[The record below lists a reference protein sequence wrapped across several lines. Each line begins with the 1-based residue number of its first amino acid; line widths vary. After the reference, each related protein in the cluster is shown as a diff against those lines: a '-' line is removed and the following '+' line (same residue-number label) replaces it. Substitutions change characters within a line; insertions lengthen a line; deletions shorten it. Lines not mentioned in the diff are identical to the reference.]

1 MNLCDVYIEKIIEVR
16 TYDNFVIAIL
26 DTDCW
31 GCKRKGEKVFF
42 QRRNGRK
49 RKKTASILLRIVGF
63 EVKHMTIR
71 ELTEN
76 LDVNTPP
83 VYRPS

>member
-31 GCKRKGEKVFF
+31 GHKEKGKRVFF
-42 QRRNGRK
+42 SK
-49 RKKTASILLRIVGF
+49 EEWEKAKKDGKYLA
-63 EVKHMTIR
+63 
-71 ELTEN
+71 
-76 LDVNTPP
+76 
-83 VYRPS
+83 

>member
-31 GCKRKGEKVFF
+31 GCKQKGEKVVFSKEEWEKAKKGW
-42 QRRNGRK
+42 QVSCLKRNG
-49 RKKTASILLRIVGF
+49 GG
-63 EVKHMTIR
+63 EHER
-71 ELTEN
+71 EKI
-76 LDVNTPP
+76 
-83 VYRPS
+83 